1 MARRLAAAAVAALAL
16 AGPLAPRASAHA
28 VLVHSEPADGTALA
42 GAPGGLRLRFNEDIS
57 ERFRRVQLI
66 DARGRAVAGT
76 SVRRGTD
83 GRELAVAIPRL
94 PRGTYQV
101 DWEVLAEDDGHV
113 TGGALVFGV
122 ATRPPAGVRA
132 RGAPGTGGAP
142 LDAAL
147 RWVDFSLLALLAG
160 GIGMSAL
167 LAGFASGPGAVA
179 SRRRLLA
186 GASCGAT
193 LAAALGVVLFV
204 RQTQALQATL
214 SGGDALGRL
223 VSARWGTLW
232 LAREVALVSVTGA
245 GLLLLRRPARAL
257 YAAAGALI
265 VALAVIRALGAHA
278 AAVEPSALAVA
289 AHAAHVLAAAAW
301 AGGVLGLAVAV
312 GSARGEAAELVR
324 AIRRPFAWAAGFSV
338 LALAVTGLYAAGAQ
352 VASVDALLE
361 TFYGRT
367 LIAKT
372 ALVLAAGG
380 FGLGNALLLR
390 RGAASGRLLLAE
402 AAAGVEIMLAA
413 ALLAASSPPRGPEF
427 RAPSAA
433 PTPLVVRTVG
443 DVLVTAT
450 VRPNRPGANLV
461 SVAAVSTRR
470 PPPAPIDRVLLR
482 RSTALVA
489 LRPVAPG
496 RWSGGVAFEQEGRRE
511 LAVVVERGGR
521 RLTAAFPWSVAAPDP
536 ARPVVVSARRLAPLL
551 DGAAL
556 ALLLAAAA
564 AIAVRRRPRLSIVDP
579 LGKEAP

>member
-1 MARRLAAAAVAALAL
+1 MARRLAAAAVAVLAL
-16 AGPLAPRASAHA
+16 AGPLAPGASAHA
-28 VLVHSEPADGTALA
+28 VLVRSAPADGTALA
-42 GAPGGLRLRFNEDIS
+42 DAPGGLRLRFNEDVS
-57 ERFRRVQLI
+57 ERFRRVRLI
-66 DARGRAVAGT
+66 DARGRVVAGT
-76 SVRRGTD
+76 SVRRGAD
-83 GRELAVAIPRL
+83 ARELAVAIPRL

-122 ATRPPAGVRA
+122 ATRPPAGVRP
-132 RGAPGTGGAP
+132 RGTPGTGGAP

-147 RWVDFSLLALLAG
+147 RWVDFTLLALLAG
-160 GIGMSAL
+160 GLGMSAL
-167 LAGFASGPGAVA
+167 LSRFAGGAGASAA
-179 SRRRLLA
+179 RRRLLA
-186 GASCGAT
+186 GAAWSAA
-193 LAAALGVVLFV
+193 LAAALGGVLLV
-204 RQTQALQATL
+204 RQVQALQATL
-214 SGGDALGRL
+214 PGGDALARL
-223 VSARWGTLW
+223 LGARWGTLW
-232 LAREVALVSVTGA
+232 LAREVALVGSAVA
-245 GLLLLRRPARAL
+245 ALLLLRRPARAL

-265 VALAVIRALGAHA
+265 VALAVTRALGAHA
-278 AAVEPSALAVA
+278 AAVEPSAVAVA
-289 AHAAHVLAAAAW
+289 AHAAHVLAAAVW
-301 AGGVLGLAVAV
+301 VGGIVALAVAV
-312 GSARGEAAELVR
+312 WSARGEAAALVR
-324 AIRRPFAWAAGFSV
+324 AIRRPFAWTAGLSV

-372 ALVLAAGG
+372 VLVLIAGG
-380 FGLGNALLLR
+380 FGVGNALLLR

-402 AAAGVEIMLAA
+402 AAAGVEILVAA
-413 ALLAASSPPRGPEF
+413 ALLTASSPPRGPEF
-427 RAPSAA
+427 RRPSAA
-433 PTPLVVRTVG
+433 PTPLALRTLG

-482 RSTALVA
+482 RGTALVA

-496 RWSGGVAFEQEGRRE
+496 RWSGGVSFAQEGRRE

-521 RLTAAFPWSVAAPDP
+521 RITAAFPWTVAAPDP

-564 AIAVRRRPRLSIVDP
+564 GLAVRRRPRLSIVDP